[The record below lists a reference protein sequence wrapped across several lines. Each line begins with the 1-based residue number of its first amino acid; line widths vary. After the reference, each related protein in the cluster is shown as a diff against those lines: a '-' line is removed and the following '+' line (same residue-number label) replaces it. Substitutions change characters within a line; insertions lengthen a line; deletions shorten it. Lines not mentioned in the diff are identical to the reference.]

1 MPHFTLV
8 RVSKNDRVLPGR
20 GTVQLWSVAFGEYAV
35 ALGAPER
42 RMVSV
47 FRHSWIY
54 VLGVVVT
61 TIVLL
66 LYRDLS

>member
-1 MPHFTLV
+1 MTEFFPDEV
-8 RVSKNDRVLPGR
+8 RSNF
-20 GTVQLWSVAFGEYAV
+20 WAVAFGEYAM

-47 FRHSWIY
+47 FRYSWIY
-54 VLGVVVT
+54 VLGAAVT

-66 LYRDLS
+66 LYIDLS

>member
-8 RVSKNDRVLPGR
+8 RISENDRVLPGR
-20 GTVQLWSVAFGEYAV
+20 GTVQFWSAAFGEYAV
-35 ALGAPER
+35 ALRAPER

-66 LYRDLS
+66 LYIDLS